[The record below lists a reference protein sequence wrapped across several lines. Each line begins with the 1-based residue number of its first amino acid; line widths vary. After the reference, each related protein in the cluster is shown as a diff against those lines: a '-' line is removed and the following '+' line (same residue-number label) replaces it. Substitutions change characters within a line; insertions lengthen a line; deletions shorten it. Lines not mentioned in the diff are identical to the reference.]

1 MKGKTILAVP
11 TYVTCLDV
19 LLIFSLDQSIVYS
32 GFDNTGEKGKKEKCK
47 CPRCVHRSR

>member
-1 MKGKTILAVP
+1 MKGKTISTVP

-32 GFDNTGEKGKKEKCK
+32 GFDNTVRRERRKSAS
-47 CPRCVHRSR
+47 V